1 MTDPRTDEASTR
13 IAMFRRDL
21 DSPAQREQLRVAL
34 PRHIDLDT
42 FCRVVMTA
50 VQSNDDLAKASPR
63 SLLRA
68 TMECASDG
76 LLPDGRE
83 GAIVAYRYRETNS
96 YIASWQPMVWGLV
109 KLVRQSGELTD
120 LGAHV
125 VTLADRFDYV
135 VDEYGEHSRH
145 HPDFQHPEAAPLLV
159 YAYARTRD
167 DGRYFEPMPWFEVE
181 KFSALSQ
188 AHAEEAP
195 WKRWPQEM
203 AKVRVIRRL
212 CKRLPMST
220 DARAVLARDDARE
233 AQRFSLKPADEDPIT
248 AIATMNAA
256 IREAAAS
263 AVPALD
269 RPAAAGDAQETDGA
283 SRAAKAP
290 RSARARSD
298 ASPLGLTYAQIA
310 ERLKQAKDRASLAAA
325 AKLIDALADSRQR
338 EELHEMAE
346 HIDGELTEKM
356 QRGVD

>member
-1 MTDPRTDEASTR
+1 MTDPRTDETSMR
-13 IAMFRRDL
+13 IATFRRDL
-21 DSPAQREQLRVAL
+21 DSPAQREQLRTAL

-83 GAIVAYRYRETNS
+83 GAIVAYRYRETHS

-125 VTLADRFDYV
+125 VTRADRFDYV
-135 VDEYGEHSRH
+135 VDENGEHFRH
-145 HPDFQHPEAAPLLV
+145 HPDFQQPEAAPLLV

-167 DGRYFEPMPWFEVE
+167 GGRYFEPMPWFEVE
-181 KFSALSQ
+181 MFSALSQ

-195 WKRWPQEM
+195 WKRWPLEM

-220 DARAVLARDDARE
+220 DARAVLARDDARD
-233 AQRFSLKPADEDPIT
+233 AQRFSHGPSVDDAAT
-248 AIATMNAA
+248 AIGAMNAT
-256 IREAAAS
+256 IREAATS
-263 AVPALD
+263 AAPALD
-269 RPAAAGDAQETDGA
+269 APGAADDE
-283 SRAAKAP
+283 SRT
-290 RSARARSD
+290 ARSSRN
-298 ASPLGLTYAQIA
+298 ARTKSEAPPLGLTYAQVA
-310 ERLKQAKDRASLAAA
+310 ERLNKAKDQAALLAAS
-325 AKLIDALADSRQR
+325 KLIDTLADATQR
-338 EELHEMAE
+338 DELQEMAAQINAE
-346 HIDGELTEKM
+346 MIAKA
-356 QRGVD
+356 QRGTDPD